1 MIEWLTDYPNIIHE
15 IISIIVVIGGAY
27 LLNASILRKLN
38 DQKEKSRL
46 NETLQKIISPI
57 IGNCI
62 AIVLLAIDAAV
73 TNLLYQSNEIVTGAL
88 QLTIIITISR
98 VAQLFSKS
106 KTVFWLAF
114 LIQGAHHI
122 LFKFELIE
130 ETIHLMDQYSLNLG
144 PLHLTP
150 SFVIKTVTTI
160 MLLIWIASAVSQ
172 GVKLSIKNMKG
183 VKSTNK
189 ILLNK
194 VSELAIYIISG
205 LVIMHSLGIN
215 ITTLAVFSGA
225 IGVGVGFGLQKIA
238 SNYISG
244 IILLLEKS
252 VEVGDIIEIGTT
264 PAGTVKHIGGR
275 YTLVETPDC
284 REILVPNE
292 DFVTNR
298 VANWTYTT
306 PMARVEIQIAV
317 EYGSDLDKVKQQLLE
332 AAESHPRSLK
342 NPAPTVFLKEFG
354 TVAINFSL
362 YFFVQDVQ
370 EGKMNAQSEVL
381 FDIWRRFKKEGIE
394 FAYQDSS
401 KIRP

>member
-1 MIEWLTDYPNIIHE
+1 MFEWLTDYPNIIHE
-15 IISIIVVIGGAY
+15 LISIIVVIGGAY

-73 TNLLYQSNEIVTGAL
+73 TNLLYQSNEIVTVAL

-114 LIQGAHHI
+114 LIQAAHHI
-122 LFKFELIE
+122 LFKFELID

-160 MLLIWIASAVSQ
+160 ILLIWIASAVSQ

-215 ITTLAVFSGA
+215 ITTLAVFGGA

-298 VANWTYTT
+298 VANWTYTST
-306 PMARVEIQIAV
+306 MARVEIQIAV

-332 AAESHPRSLK
+332 AAQSHPRSLK
-342 NPAPTVFLKEFG
+342 TPAPTVFLKEFG
-354 TVAINFSL
+354 NIAINFSL

-370 EGKMNAQSEVL
+370 EGKMNAQSEVQ

-394 FAYQDSS
+394 FAYQDAS
-401 KIRP
+401 KRP